1 MSDPQKKILLTGAN
15 GLLGQKTAEIFAKE
29 TDHELLLADLADRAE
44 EPRKYSYIPLDI
56 TNKEKVKAAVK
67 DYKPDIIINAAAYTN
82 VDGCETER
90 ELSWR
95 VNVDAVKNLII
106 ASRYNSSKIIH
117 ISTDYI
123 FDGVRGGYDENSAPN
138 PLSFYGKSK
147 LASEN
152 ALSASGVS
160 CAVIRTMIIYGNG
173 KNVKKNFALWLV
185 DRLGNNEPVRIVD
198 DQFGMPTMVDDLGL
212 ALVRV
217 VDRERTGI
225 YNVCGSEYLSRY
237 EFAIRLADIFEYDS
251 SMIVPIKTTELQQAA
266 ARPMNSSFVLLK
278 AEAELGLRTLNVTDG
293 LYMLKSQLGM

>member
-1 MSDPQKKILLTGAN
+1 MSDIQKKILLTGAN
-15 GLLGQKTAEIFAKE
+15 GLLGQKTAEVFAKE
-29 TDHELLLADLADRAE
+29 TDHELLLADLAGRAE
-44 EPRKYSYIPLDI
+44 EPRKYSYISLDI
-56 TNKEKVKAAVK
+56 TNKEKVKSVVK

-90 ELSWR
+90 ELSWK
-95 VNVDAVKNLII
+95 VNVDAVKHLII
-106 ASRYNSSKIIH
+106 ASRYNASKIIH

-123 FDGVRGGYDENSAPN
+123 FDGVKGGYDEDSTPN

-152 ALSASGVS
+152 ALFASGVS
-160 CAVIRTMIIYGNG
+160 SAVIRTMIVYGNG
-173 KNVKKNFALWLV
+173 KNVRKNFALWLI
-185 DRLGNNEPVRIVD
+185 DKLGNNQPVKIVD

-212 ALVRV
+212 ALVRI

-237 EFAIRLADIFEYDS
+237 EFALKLADVFEYDS
-251 SMIVPIKTTELQQAA
+251 GMIEPIKTAELQQAA

-278 AEAELGLRTLNVTDG
+278 AETELGLKTLNVTDG
-293 LYMLKSQLGM
+293 LYMLKSQLGL

>member
-1 MSDPQKKILLTGAN
+1 MSDKQKKILLTGAN
-15 GLLGQKTAEIFAKE
+15 GLLGQKTAEVFARE
-29 TDHELLLADLADRAE
+29 TDHELLLADLAERAE

-56 TNKEKVKAAVK
+56 TNKEKVKSAVK

-106 ASRYNSSKIIH
+106 ASRYNASKIIH

-123 FDGVRGGYDENSAPN
+123 FDGVKGGYDEDATPN

-152 ALSASGVS
+152 ALFASGVS
-160 CAVIRTMIIYGNG
+160 SAVIRTMIIYGNG

-185 DRLGNNEPVRIVD
+185 DKLGNNEPVRIVD

-212 ALVRV
+212 ALIRI
-217 VDRERTGI
+217 VDRERTGV
-225 YNVCGSEYLSRY
+225 YNVCGSEYLNRY
-237 EFAIRLADIFEYDS
+237 EFAVKLADIFEYDS
-251 SMIVPIKTTELQQAA
+251 SMIEPIKTSELQQAA
-266 ARPMNSSFVLLK
+266 VRPMNSSFVLLK
-278 AEAELGLRTLNVTDG
+278 AETELGLKTLNVTDG